1 MPCLWSIGWHHLR
14 VISAIFF
21 FFYGHNN
28 HPSNCLF
35 VKRCYI
41 CWSDS
46 QAKTTVFGT
55 IIYAQQIYWFM
66 MRFPRFF
73 LTLRSLHI
81 KVRALNNH
89 YFVSSCKLFSQHL
102 FRIEWWD
109 LLFWSYNVDV
119 NCIHWDHNIFKFC
132 WMLNLHVVAIY
143 WSPLPATDF
152 TKLCQKCSSW
162 WWWRTDLKVVG
173 RQEAWS
179 RDGLGVRAFALHQ
192 CGEFSASTLWVL
204 LILSLLEGGI
214 GLHKKPQNRTNNNR
228 KLQNRNR
235 FRSKP
240 KTANKIREDVQVV
253 RGAYFP
259 KGNRKNTKLHRI
271 ANPKTWFYFCRKPR
285 AK

>member
-1 MPCLWSIGWHHLR
+1 MPCLWSIGWHHLF

-28 HPSNCLF
+28 QPSNCLF

-109 LLFWSYNVDV
+109 LLFWSYDVDV

-192 CGEFSASTLWVL
+192 CGEFSASTLWVCWFCHF
-204 LILSLLEGGI
+204 SRGALEYI
-214 GLHKKPQNRTNNNR
+214 RNRKTVQIIIENCKTEIDFDQSRKPQ
-228 KLQNRNR
+228 
-235 FRSKP
+235 
-240 KTANKIREDVQVV
+240 
-253 RGAYFP
+253 
-259 KGNRKNTKLHRI
+259 TKLE
-271 ANPKTWFYFCRKPR
+271 KTCRLSEVHIFRRGTGKTPNCIE
-285 AK
+285 